1 MAVELV
7 RIPSNKIKS
16 EPQIYLDF
24 FFFCKEKLSEHLSP
38 GMLCFSVQKKKK
50 KESLFCDNAHKVVR
64 RGESVC
70 LVSHVSRT
78 NLGISEISN
87 KQALHASKPF
97 TPQDSTENPRSVC
110 WLTRYTNH
118 HLHTVTRF
126 CLCAAGKW
134 AVIRLP

>member
-16 EPQIYLDF
+16 EPQIYLDIF
-24 FFFCKEKLSEHLSP
+24 FVRKNCQNTFLQECYAFLS
-38 GMLCFSVQKKKK
+38 KK
-50 KESLFCDNAHKVVR
+50 KESLFCNNAHKVVR

>member
-16 EPQIYLDF
+16 EPWIYLDF
-24 FFFCKEKLSEHLSP
+24 FVKKNCQNTFLQECYAFLS
-38 GMLCFSVQKKKK
+38 KKRKK
-50 KESLFCDNAHKVVR
+50 SKFCDDAHKVVR

-70 LVSHVSRT
+70 LVSHVSQT

-110 WLTRYTNH
+110 WLTRYQTI
-118 HLHTVTRF
+118 TYTQ
-126 CLCAAGKW
+126 
-134 AVIRLP
+134 LPDSAFVLW

>member
-16 EPQIYLDF
+16 EPQFYLDF
-24 FFFCKEKLSEHLSP
+24 FFFVRKNCQNTFLQECYAFLSKK
-38 GMLCFSVQKKKK
+38 KKKK

-126 CLCAAGKW
+126 CLCAAGK
-134 AVIRLP
+134 